1 MRGKYPSNI
10 CLYEGHREEEVE
22 VGALAQH
29 PGVVTEG
36 EVGGDHV
43 EQSEHN
49 NNSKPLSTLEH
60 LLSGPHQSSLWNE
73 ANIQSLPFVKKDNKI
88 ASEVI

>member
-1 MRGKYPSNI
+1 MRGNFSNI
-10 CLYEGHREEEVE
+10 CLYEGHGEEEVK

-36 EVGGDHV
+36 EVGGDNV

-49 NNSKPLSTLEH
+49 NNIKPLSTLSH
-60 LLSGPHQSSLWNE
+60 LVS
-73 ANIQSLPFVKKDNKI
+73 
-88 ASEVI
+88 

>member
-1 MRGKYPSNI
+1 MK
-10 CLYEGHREEEVE
+10 

-36 EVGGDHV
+36 EVGGDNV

-49 NNSKPLSTLEH
+49 NNIKPLSSLAH
-60 LLSGPHQSSLWNE
+60 LVSEASLCNDT
-73 ANIQSLPFVKKDNKI
+73 NFQSLPFVKKDNRELSGGVLLHLCILRPIK
-88 ASEVI
+88 S